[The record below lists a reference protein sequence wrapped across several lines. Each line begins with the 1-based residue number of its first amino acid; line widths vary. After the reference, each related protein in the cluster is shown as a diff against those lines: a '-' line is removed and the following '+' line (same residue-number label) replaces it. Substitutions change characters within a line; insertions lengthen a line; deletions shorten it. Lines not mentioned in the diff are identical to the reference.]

1 MGKHE
6 RDLLTHF
13 EAGPAALPN
22 GLGPMTLTKL
32 LERGWAC
39 KHPYVGSGPR
49 MYDITESG
57 RRALATADRLA
68 G

>member
-13 EAGPAALPN
+13 AAGPADLPT
-22 GLGPMTLTKL
+22 GIGTVTLSKL

-39 KHPYVGSGPR
+39 RHPYEGAGPR
-49 MYDITESG
+49 LYAITEEG
-57 RRALATADRLA
+57 RCALAAA
-68 G
+68 NAPAS